1 MPISFHLDRSA
12 QSPPVYVLSDNDWER
27 IEVEIEPLLQSWGYI
42 IDPFGS
48 GKITGL
54 QLKAVHGRIKDIASI
69 SDDALSFFG
78 TDFDRDFVLYTHG
91 D

>member
-1 MPISFHLDRSA
+1 MPISFHRDRSA
-12 QSPPVYVLSDNDWER
+12 QTPPVFVLSDNDWER

-48 GKITGL
+48 GKVTGS
-54 QLKAVHGRIKDIASI
+54 QINEIHRMIKTTASI
-69 SDDALSFFG
+69 SDDAKSFFSA
-78 TDFDRDFVLYTHG
+78 DFDTDFVLYTHG